1 MTEQLNNN
9 NSVFTVR
16 LAFVL
21 FFFLN
26 EILIK
31 ILDCD

>member
-1 MTEQLNNN
+1 MTEQLN

-31 ILDCD
+31 ILDHD